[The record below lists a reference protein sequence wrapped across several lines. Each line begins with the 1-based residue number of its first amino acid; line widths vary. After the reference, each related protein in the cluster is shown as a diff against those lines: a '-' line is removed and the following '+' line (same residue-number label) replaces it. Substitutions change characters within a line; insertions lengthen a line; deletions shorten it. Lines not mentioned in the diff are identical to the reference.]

1 MRCHPFRLSIFTR
14 EDWLNMACALS
25 QHRKWGKSDRIAVF
39 FLILLPCTLRMWLQV
54 PLNNDTFFLLSH
66 GRYVLQ
72 HGWPTIEPFTF
83 HEGLHFVMQQWLS
96 ATIFYYAYSLFDFG
110 GLYILAYLVYLSYG
124 YLGYK
129 LSMLLSNNNLPVSA
143 TTSLAMC
150 IGIGISV
157 SLRPWI
163 FSTII
168 IFVEIYCLELY
179 INKEKYIYIIVLP
192 ILALLLVNLHAALW
206 PMFFII
212 AIPYIIDGLQI
223 EYKWIR
229 FHGYTLLPIIICIVF
244 SFVISFL
251 NPYSFD
257 AMTYLYNSYGNIYIN
272 SLVNE
277 MRSPSFKDMTGILV
291 YTMYASVALTYAIYK
306 HGTTHFRYV
315 FLMLITAYMGLSSAR
330 SLQYFF
336 ITIPF
341 LAYYYRDF
349 DILKTYENKR
359 KPDIYTYIMIIILI
373 ISYTLVITKAP
384 KNTEKKF
391 FETFI
396 PAGAVE
402 YILDNLDVPN
412 IRIFNDYD
420 PGDYL
425 AFRGIRPFID
435 TRADVFLKSNNKKE
449 DILNDYCEVY
459 LGKIHYLDFIEKYRF
474 THFLAVRGSLM
485 DTYLSRDPDILLLY
499 EDERYRVLQRK
510 NR

>member
-1 MRCHPFRLSIFTR
+1 
-14 EDWLNMACALS
+14 
-25 QHRKWGKSDRIAVF
+25 
-39 FLILLPCTLRMWLQV
+39 
-54 PLNNDTFFLLSH
+54 
-66 GRYVLQ
+66 
-72 HGWPTIEPFTF
+72 
-83 HEGLHFVMQQWLS
+83 
-96 ATIFYYAYSLFDFG
+96 
-110 GLYILAYLVYLSYG
+110 
-124 YLGYK
+124 
-129 LSMLLSNNNLPVSA
+129 
-143 TTSLAMC
+143 
-150 IGIGISV
+150 
-157 SLRPWI
+157 
-163 FSTII
+163 
-168 IFVEIYCLELY
+168 
-179 INKEKYIYIIVLP
+179 
-192 ILALLLVNLHAALW
+192 
-206 PMFFII
+206 
-212 AIPYIIDGLQI
+212 
-223 EYKWIR
+223 
-229 FHGYTLLPIIICIVF
+229 
-244 SFVISFL
+244 
-251 NPYSFD
+251 
-257 AMTYLYNSYGNIYIN
+257 
-272 SLVNE
+272 
-277 MRSPSFKDMTGILV
+277 
-291 YTMYASVALTYAIYK
+291 
-306 HGTTHFRYV
+306 
-315 FLMLITAYMGLSSAR
+315 MLITAYMGLSSAR